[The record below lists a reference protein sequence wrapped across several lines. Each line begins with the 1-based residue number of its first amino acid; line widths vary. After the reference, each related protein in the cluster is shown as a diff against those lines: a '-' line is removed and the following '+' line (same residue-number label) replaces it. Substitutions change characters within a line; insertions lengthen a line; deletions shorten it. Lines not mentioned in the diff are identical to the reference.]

1 MNTTNR
7 FVSAGSYRSPSW
19 SHDNQS
25 AHLDSPE
32 LRYQRPLLQRDY
44 QDCRNFARKVI
55 PQILETVD
63 RRRPLPH
70 LKPLCTPAIVDAVD
84 KKAQLRAEAIAQI
97 QPGSGTAVNSQ
108 LPLRLMRLHMRART
122 LSTEETQSV
131 ITAERNLP
139 PGYQASIRPGEHAGK
154 QDSAVEIPN
163 LLLEICGTFREAG
176 RVRAFAAA
184 AHRCESQWRL
194 TTFNFV

>member
-1 MNTTNR
+1 MNSTNR
-7 FVSAGSYRSPSW
+7 FVSAGGYRSPSW
-19 SHDNQS
+19 SHDNQD
-25 AHLDSPE
+25 AQVDSPE
-32 LRYQRPLLQRDY
+32 LRYRRPLLQRDY

-63 RRRPLPH
+63 RKRPLPH

-84 KKAQLRAEAIAQI
+84 RKAAMRAEAIAQLPPNS
-97 QPGSGTAVNSQ
+97 PGAAHSQ

-122 LSTEETQSV
+122 LSADETRDAV
-131 ITAERNLP
+131 AAERNLP
-139 PGYQASIRPGEHAGK
+139 PGYQASIRPGKHAGK
-154 QDSAVEIPN
+154 QSGTIEIPN
-163 LLLEICGTFREAG
+163 LLLEICGTYREAG

-194 TTFNFV
+194 TSFNFV